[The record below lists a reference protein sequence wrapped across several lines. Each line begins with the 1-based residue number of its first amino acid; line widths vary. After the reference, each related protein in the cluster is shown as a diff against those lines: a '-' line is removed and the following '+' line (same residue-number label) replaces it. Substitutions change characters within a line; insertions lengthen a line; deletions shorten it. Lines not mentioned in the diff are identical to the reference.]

1 MNVEIDLLG
10 GFAVRVEGRPIPANE
25 WRRRRAASLVKL
37 LALAPRRTLHREQVI
52 DALWPDTAID
62 DAGPRLH
69 KAAHFARRTL
79 GDSSALV
86 LSGDTVSLFPGACVV
101 VDVDEFER
109 SAKQAIAALDRDPE
123 ECAAAAAAADRWAGE
138 LLPDDPYEEWLE
150 VPRDRLRE
158 LHQELLRRSGRW
170 NELAMADPA
179 DEQANLARAR
189 QLADSGNRG
198 AALRQ
203 LERLERALR
212 RELGVSPGPAVA
224 SLRAELLASDAH
236 ETQRR
241 PARVLFGRDAELRR
255 IDRLIVAASAGEG
268 RTLFVSGPAG
278 IGKTAVLRWLDRR
291 AEGRGL
297 RVGVGAAAA
306 LEGAWPYA
314 PVLEALADL
323 CRRYPALLDGLADEY
338 RTEIEGALRGS
349 SPEWAGESRH
359 QRLFVSAAE
368 LLRLAASGGI
378 APRAVL
384 RRREGTRIPSPSDD
398 EVGALQRRDQRGA
411 IKLGASAASG
421 AIKLGG
427 AVLIVD
433 DAHDAD
439 EASLRLLHY
448 LSRVAVGERILIVV
462 AHRPWPLR
470 PAMDA
475 MRRSLIGR
483 GTSVPLD
490 LGQLP
495 DEDIRQLA
503 SPAVG
508 EDQVILERVV
518 KLAGGNPFAAIELAR
533 TAASGDDRGG
543 PTGALVLRGLG
554 DAAISALTKVAVL
567 GAEFNTDEYVAVA
580 GVGEAQAYA
589 LLDEAL
595 VGGVI
600 ERVAAGYR
608 FRHSLVRDALLDGLP
623 PHRLLPLHRRAAEA
637 LRSLSASPAR
647 IGHQLLQAGDV
658 GAAAPI
664 LLQAA
669 RTEAAIG
676 AYRDALSLID
686 AVRTDVRDPERGP
699 LLALRADMLMATG
712 DAGAVGAYR
721 EALSATDDP
730 AEHRRLL
737 PRLARAATFAGD
749 YATAA
754 EALEGLEPDG
764 SADDAALLLARGN
777 LAYFTG
783 DLVAAEAAADE
794 ARRRLAFAD
803 LADWRLYDL
812 ITLQGLIAHLRGEWF
827 SRLAVELRAGAD
839 RPDLARAMFD
849 SHLCVGEYLLYGP
862 TPYEEVLALSARLR
876 ESARRSGVLRAV
888 AFATALRGEAALL
901 SGDLA
906 LAETELTE
914 AAELHHDIGS
924 TAGEAHSL
932 QRLAEVRLA
941 QGDRAE
947 AQQLLRRALPLAR
960 WSATA
965 LHLLQR
971 VYGSMIRAAPDVET
985 ARAVVDQAMSTVGQE
1000 DACPFC
1006 SIMLAV
1012 PAAIACA
1019 DAGDLDDA
1027 RHHLAIAERSA
1038 ALWKGSA
1045 WQASIAEARAHLDRA
1060 EGDSENARRRL
1071 REAAE
1076 LFAAAGQPLDVDR
1089 CLA

>member
-52 DALWPDTAID
+52 DALWPDTAVD

-101 VDVDEFER
+101 IDVDEFER
-109 SAKQAIAALDRDPE
+109 SGKQAIAALDRDPE
-123 ECAAAAAAADRWAGE
+123 EWAAAAAAADRWAGE

-189 QLADSGNRG
+189 QLAHSGNRG

-291 AEGRGL
+291 AEERGL

-398 EVGALQRRDQRGA
+398 EVGALQRRDPR
-411 IKLGASAASG
+411 GASAASG

-448 LSRVAVGERILIVV
+448 LSRAAVGERILIVV

-543 PTGALVLRGLG
+543 PMGALVLRGLG

-600 ERVAAGYR
+600 ERMAAGYR

-637 LRSLSASPAR
+637 LRGLSASPAR

-754 EALEGLEPDG
+754 EALGGLEPDG

-827 SRLAVELRAGAD
+827 SRLAVELRASAD

-1045 WQASIAEARAHLDRA
+1045 WQASIAEARAHLHRA
-1060 EGDSENARRRL
+1060 EGDSETARRRL

>member
-52 DALWPDTAID
+52 DALWPDTAVD

-101 VDVDEFER
+101 IDVDEFER
-109 SAKQAIAALDRDPE
+109 SGKQAIAALDRDPE
-123 ECAAAAAAADRWAGE
+123 EWAAAAAAADRWAGE

-189 QLADSGNRG
+189 QLAHSGNRG

-291 AEGRGL
+291 AEERGL
-297 RVGVGAAAA
+297 CVGVGAAAA

-398 EVGALQRRDQRGA
+398 EVGALQRRDPRGASAASGAIKLGASAASGA

-448 LSRVAVGERILIVV
+448 LSRAAVGERILIVV

-543 PTGALVLRGLG
+543 PMGALVLRGLG

-600 ERVAAGYR
+600 ERMAAGYR

-637 LRSLSASPAR
+637 LRGLSASPAR

-686 AVRTDVRDPERGP
+686 AVRTDVRDR
-699 LLALRADMLMATG
+699 
-712 DAGAVGAYR
+712 
-721 EALSATDDP
+721 
-730 AEHRRLL
+730 
-737 PRLARAATFAGD
+737 
-749 YATAA
+749 
-754 EALEGLEPDG
+754 
-764 SADDAALLLARGN
+764 
-777 LAYFTG
+777 
-783 DLVAAEAAADE
+783 
-794 ARRRLAFAD
+794 
-803 LADWRLYDL
+803 
-812 ITLQGLIAHLRGEWF
+812 
-827 SRLAVELRAGAD
+827 
-839 RPDLARAMFD
+839 
-849 SHLCVGEYLLYGP
+849 
-862 TPYEEVLALSARLR
+862 
-876 ESARRSGVLRAV
+876 
-888 AFATALRGEAALL
+888 
-901 SGDLA
+901 
-906 LAETELTE
+906 
-914 AAELHHDIGS
+914 
-924 TAGEAHSL
+924 
-932 QRLAEVRLA
+932 
-941 QGDRAE
+941 
-947 AQQLLRRALPLAR
+947 
-960 WSATA
+960 
-965 LHLLQR
+965 
-971 VYGSMIRAAPDVET
+971 
-985 ARAVVDQAMSTVGQE
+985 
-1000 DACPFC
+1000 
-1006 SIMLAV
+1006 
-1012 PAAIACA
+1012 
-1019 DAGDLDDA
+1019 
-1027 RHHLAIAERSA
+1027 
-1038 ALWKGSA
+1038 
-1045 WQASIAEARAHLDRA
+1045 
-1060 EGDSENARRRL
+1060 NA
-1071 REAAE
+1071 
-1076 LFAAAGQPLDVDR
+1076 DR
-1089 CLA
+1089 CLRCVPTC

>member
-10 GFAVRVEGRPIPANE
+10 GFAVRVDGRPIPARE
-25 WRRRRAASLVKL
+25 WRRRHATSLVKL

-52 DALWPDTAID
+52 DALWPDTPID

-69 KAAHFARRTL
+69 KAAHFARRSL
-79 GDSSALV
+79 GDPSALV
-86 LSGDTVSLFPGACVV
+86 LSGDTVSLFPDAHVV
-101 VDVDEFER
+101 VDADEFER

-123 ECAAAAAAADRWAGE
+123 GCAAAGAASDRWVGE
-138 LLPDDPYEEWLE
+138 LLPDDPYESWLE
-150 VPRDRLRE
+150 VPRDRLRQ
-158 LHQELLRRSGRW
+158 LHQELLRRSRRW
-170 NELAMADPA
+170 GELALADPA
-179 DEQANLARAR
+179 DEEANLARAQ
-189 QLADSGNRG
+189 QLADGGNRG

-224 SLRAELLASDAH
+224 SLRAELLASDAPQ
-236 ETQRR
+236 TQRR
-241 PARVLFGRDAELRR
+241 PASVLFGRDAELRR
-255 IDRLIVAASAGEG
+255 IDRLIMAASAGEG

-291 AEGRGL
+291 AEERGL

-338 RTEIEGALRGS
+338 RSEIEGALRGS

-378 APRAVL
+378 APRAAL
-384 RRREGTRIPSPSDD
+384 RRREGTRFSSPSDD
-398 EVGALQRRDQRGA
+398 EVGALQRRDPR
-411 IKLGASAASG
+411 GASAASG

-439 EASLRLLHY
+439 EGSMRLLHY
-448 LSRVAVGERILIVV
+448 LSRAAVGERILIVV

-490 LGQLP
+490 LDQLA
-495 DEDIRQLA
+495 DDDIRRLA
-503 SPAVG
+503 SRVVG
-508 EDQVILERVV
+508 EDRVLLERVV

-533 TAASGDDRGG
+533 TAASDHDPGS

-567 GAEFNTDEYVAVA
+567 GAEFDTDEYVAVA

-595 VGGVI
+595 AGGVI
-600 ERVAAGYR
+600 ERMAAGYR
-608 FRHSLVRDALLDGLP
+608 FQHSLVRDALLDDLP
-623 PHRLLPLHRRAAEA
+623 PHQLLPLHRRAAEA
-637 LRSLSASPAR
+637 LRGLRASPAR

-686 AVRTDVRDPERGP
+686 AVRQDVRDPERGS

-712 DAGAVGAYR
+712 DAGAVRAYR

-730 AEHRRLL
+730 AEHRLLL

-812 ITLQGLIAHLRGEWF
+812 ITLQGLIAHLRGVWF
-827 SRLAVELRAGAD
+827 SRLAMELRASAE
-839 RPDLARAMFD
+839 RPDMARAMFD

-862 TPYEEVLALSARLR
+862 TPYEEVLALAAKLR

-901 SGDLA
+901 SGDLT
-906 LAETELTE
+906 LADAELTE

-941 QGDRAE
+941 QGDLAE

-971 VYGSMIRAAPDVET
+971 VYGTMIRAAPDVET

-1045 WQASIAEARAHLDRA
+1045 WHASIAEARAHLHRA
-1060 EGDSENARRRL
+1060 EGDGETARRRL
-1071 REAAE
+1071 HEAAE

>member
-10 GFAVRVEGRPIPANE
+10 GFAVRVDGRPIPAAD
-25 WRRRRAASLVKL
+25 WRRRKAAALVKL
-37 LALAPRRTLHREQVI
+37 LALAHRHTLHREQVI

-69 KAAHFARRTL
+69 KAAHFARRAL

-86 LSGDTVSLFPGACVV
+86 LSRETVWLFPDAHVA
-101 VDVDEFER
+101 VDVEEFER
-109 SAKQAIAALDRDPE
+109 SAKQALAALDRDPVGW
-123 ECAAAAAAADRWAGE
+123 AAAAAAVDQWAGE
-138 LLPDDPYEEWLE
+138 LLPDDPYEAWLE
-150 VPRDRLRE
+150 APRDRLQQ
-158 LHQELLRRSGRW
+158 LHSELLRRSGRW
-170 NELAMADPA
+170 SELALADPA
-179 DEQANLARAR
+179 DEEANLARAR
-189 QLADSGNRG
+189 QLANSGNRG

-212 RELGVSPGPAVA
+212 RELGVRPGPAVV
-224 SLRAELLASDAH
+224 SLRAELLASDAP

-241 PARVLFGRDAELRR
+241 PARMLFGRDTALRR
-255 IDRLIVAASAGEG
+255 IDRLIVAASTGQG

-278 IGKTAVLRWLDRR
+278 IGKTAVVRWLDRR
-291 AEGRGL
+291 AEERGL

-338 RTEIEGALRGS
+338 RSEIEGALRGS

-368 LLRLAASGGI
+368 LLRLAASGG
-378 APRAVL
+378 
-384 RRREGTRIPSPSDD
+384 
-398 EVGALQRRDQRGA
+398 
-411 IKLGASAASG
+411 
-421 AIKLGG
+421 G

-448 LSRVAVGERILIVV
+448 LSRAAVGERILIVV
-462 AHRPWPLR
+462 AHRQWPLR

-495 DEDIRQLA
+495 DEDIRRLA
-503 SPAVG
+503 SRAVG
-508 EDQVILERVV
+508 EDRVLLERVV

-543 PTGALVLRGLG
+543 PTGALVLRGLSE
-554 DAAISALTKVAVL
+554 AAISALTNVAVL
-567 GAEFNTDEYVAVA
+567 GAEFDTDEYVAVV
-580 GVGEAQAYA
+580 GVGEAQAYV

-595 VGGVI
+595 AGGVI
-600 ERVAAGYR
+600 ERMAAGYR
-608 FRHSLVRDALLDGLP
+608 FQHSLVRDALLDGLP

-637 LRSLSASPAR
+637 LRGLSASPAR

-669 RTEAAIG
+669 RTEATIG

-686 AVRTDVRDPERGP
+686 AVRADAQDPERGP
-699 LLALRADMLMATG
+699 MLALRADMLMATG

-721 EALSATDDP
+721 DALSATDDP
-730 AEHRRLL
+730 AEQRRLL

-749 YATAA
+749 YTTAA

-764 SADDAALLLARGN
+764 TADDAALLLARGN

-803 LADWRLYDL
+803 LGDWRLYDL

-862 TPYEEVLALSARLR
+862 TPYEEVLVLSAKLR
-876 ESARRSGVLRAV
+876 DSARRSGVLRAV

-901 SGDLA
+901 SGDLT

-941 QGDRAE
+941 QGNRAE

-971 VYGSMIRAAPDVET
+971 VYGTMIRAAPDVET

-1027 RHHLAIAERSA
+1027 RQHLAIAERSA

-1045 WQASIAEARAHLDRA
+1045 WQASIAEARAHLHRA
-1060 EGDSENARRRL
+1060 EGDAETARRRL

>member
-1 MNVEIDLLG
+1 MNVQIDLLG
-10 GFAVRVEGRPIPANE
+10 GFAVRVDGRPIPAGD
-25 WRRRRAASLVKL
+25 WRRRKAASLVKL
-37 LALAPRRTLHREQVI
+37 LALAHRRTLHREQVI

-69 KAAHFARRTL
+69 KAAHFARRVL

-86 LSGDTVSLFPGACVV
+86 LSGETVSLFPNAQVV
-101 VDVDEFER
+101 VDVEEFER
-109 SAKQAIAALDRDPE
+109 SAKQALAALDRDPE
-123 ECAAAAAAADRWAGE
+123 REAAAAAAVDRWVGE
-138 LLPDDPYEEWLE
+138 LLPDDPYEAWLE
-150 VPRDRLRE
+150 APRDRLRQ
-158 LHQELLRRSGRW
+158 LHSELLRRSGRW
-170 NELAMADPA
+170 SELALADPA
-179 DEQANLARAR
+179 DEEASLARAR

-198 AALRQ
+198 GALRQ

-212 RELGVSPGPAVA
+212 RELGVRPGPAAA
-224 SLRAELLASDAH
+224 SLRAELLTSDAP

-241 PARVLFGRDAELRR
+241 QARVLFGRDTELRR
-255 IDRLIVAASAGEG
+255 IDRLIGAASTGEG

-278 IGKTAVLRWLDRR
+278 IGKTAVVRWLDRR
-291 AEGRGL
+291 AEERGL

-338 RTEIEGALRGS
+338 RSEIEGALRGS

-368 LLRLAASGGI
+368 LLRLAASGG
-378 APRAVL
+378 
-384 RRREGTRIPSPSDD
+384 
-398 EVGALQRRDQRGA
+398 
-411 IKLGASAASG
+411 
-421 AIKLGG
+421 G

-448 LSRVAVGERILIVV
+448 LSRAAVGERILIVV
-462 AHRPWPLR
+462 AHRQWPLR

-483 GTSVPLD
+483 GTSLPLD
-490 LGQLP
+490 LGQLC
-495 DEDIRQLA
+495 DEDIRRLA
-503 SPAVG
+503 SRAVG
-508 EDQVILERVV
+508 GDRVLLERVV
-518 KLAGGNPFAAIELAR
+518 KLAGGNPFAAMELAR

-554 DAAISALTKVAVL
+554 EAAIAALTKVAVL
-567 GAEFNTDEYVAVA
+567 GAEFDTDEFVAVA
-580 GVGEAQAYA
+580 GVGEVEAYA

-595 VGGVI
+595 GGGVI
-600 ERVAAGYR
+600 ERTAAGYR
-608 FRHSLVRDALLDGLP
+608 FQHSLVRDALLDGLP

-637 LRSLSASPAR
+637 LRGLSASPAR

-686 AVRTDVRDPERGP
+686 AVRTDAQDPERGP
-699 LLALRADMLMATG
+699 MLALRADMLMATG

-754 EALEGLEPDG
+754 EALDGLEPDG

-803 LADWRLYDL
+803 LGDWRLYDL

-862 TPYEEVLALSARLR
+862 TPYEEVLALSAKLR
-876 ESARRSGVLRAV
+876 DSARRSGVLRAV

-901 SGDLA
+901 SGDLP

-971 VYGSMIRAAPDVET
+971 VYGTMIRAAPDVET

-1045 WQASIAEARAHLDRA
+1045 WQASIAEARAHLHRA
-1060 EGDSENARRRL
+1060 EGDAETASRRL

-1076 LFAAAGQPLDVDR
+1076 LFAVAGQPLDVDR
-1089 CLA
+1089 CLT

>member
-10 GFAVRVEGRPIPANE
+10 GFAVRVDGRPIPARE
-25 WRRRRAASLVKL
+25 WRRRHATSLVKL

-52 DALWPDTAID
+52 DALWPDTPID

-69 KAAHFARRTL
+69 KAAHFARRSL
-79 GDSSALV
+79 GDPSALV
-86 LSGDTVSLFPGACVV
+86 LSGDTVSLFPHAHLV
-101 VDVDEFER
+101 VDADKFER
-109 SAKQAIAALDRDPE
+109 NAKEAIAALDRDPDG
-123 ECAAAAAAADRWAGE
+123 CGAAAAAAADQWAGE
-138 LLPDDPYEEWLE
+138 LLPDDPYEAWLE
-150 VPRDRLRE
+150 VPRDRLRQ
-158 LHQELLRRSGRW
+158 LHQELLRRSRRW
-170 NELAMADPA
+170 GELALADPA
-179 DEQANLARAR
+179 DEEANLARAR

-198 AALRQ
+198 GALRQ

-224 SLRAELLASDAH
+224 SLRAELLASNAP
-236 ETQRR
+236 ETQHR
-241 PARVLFGRDAELRR
+241 PTSVLFGRDTELRG
-255 IDRLIVAASAGEG
+255 IDRLIMAASAGEG

-291 AEGRGL
+291 AEERGL

-338 RTEIEGALRGS
+338 RSEIEGALRGS
-349 SPEWAGESRH
+349 SPDWAGESRH

-368 LLRLAASGGI
+368 LLRLAASGG
-378 APRAVL
+378 
-384 RRREGTRIPSPSDD
+384 
-398 EVGALQRRDQRGA
+398 
-411 IKLGASAASG
+411 
-421 AIKLGG
+421 G

-433 DAHDAD
+433 DAHDGD
-439 EASLRLLHY
+439 EGSMRLLHY
-448 LSRVAVGERILIVV
+448 LSRAAVGERILIVV

-490 LGQLP
+490 LGQLA
-495 DEDIRQLA
+495 DQDIRRLT
-503 SPAVG
+503 SRVVG
-508 EDQVILERVV
+508 EDRLLVERVV
-518 KLAGGNPFAAIELAR
+518 KLSGGSPFAAIELAR
-533 TAASGDDRGG
+533 TAASNDDRGG

-567 GAEFNTDEYVAVA
+567 GAEFDTDEYVAVA
-580 GVGEAQAYA
+580 DVGEGLAYA

-595 VGGVI
+595 AGGVI
-600 ERVAAGYR
+600 ERMAAGYR
-608 FRHSLVRDALLDGLP
+608 FQHSLVRDALLDDLP
-623 PHRLLPLHRRAAEA
+623 PHQLLPLHRRAAEA
-637 LRSLSASPAR
+637 LRGLRASPAR

-664 LLQAA
+664 LLRAA

-686 AVRTDVRDPERGP
+686 AVRQDVRDPERGP

-712 DAGAVGAYR
+712 DAGAVSAYR

-777 LAYFTG
+777 IAYFTG

-827 SRLAVELRAGAD
+827 SRLAVELRASAE
-839 RPDLARAMFD
+839 RPDMARAMFD

-862 TPYEEVLALSARLR
+862 TPYEEVLALAAKLR

-901 SGDLA
+901 SGDLN
-906 LAETELTE
+906 LADAELSE

-941 QGDRAE
+941 QGDLAE

-971 VYGSMIRAAPDVET
+971 VYGTMIRAAPDVET

-1045 WQASIAEARAHLDRA
+1045 WQASIAEARAHLHRA
-1060 EGDSENARRRL
+1060 EGDAETARRRL

>member
-10 GFAVRVEGRPIPANE
+10 GFAVRVDGRPIPAAE
-25 WRRRRAASLVKL
+25 WRRRQAASLVKL

-52 DALWPDTAID
+52 DALWPDLAID

-69 KAAHFARRTL
+69 KAAHFARRSL

-86 LSGDTVSLFPGACVV
+86 LSGDTVSLFPDAQVV
-101 VDVDEFER
+101 VDVEEFER
-109 SAKQAIAALDRDPE
+109 SAKQAIAALERDPGGG
-123 ECAAAAAAADRWAGE
+123 AAAASAADRVAGE
-138 LLPDDPYEEWLE
+138 LLPDDPYEAWLE
-150 VPRDRLRE
+150 GPRDRLRQ

-170 NELAMADPA
+170 SELALADPA
-179 DEQANLARAR
+179 DEEASLARAR
-189 QLADSGNRG
+189 ELADSGNRG

-224 SLRAELLASDAH
+224 SLRAELLASHAH
-236 ETQRR
+236 QTQRR
-241 PARVLFGRDAELRR
+241 PARVLFGRDAALRR
-255 IDRLIVAASAGEG
+255 IDRLIVAAGAGEG

-291 AEGRGL
+291 AEERGL

-338 RTEIEGALRGS
+338 RGEIEGALRGS

-368 LLRLAASGGI
+368 LLRLAASGG
-378 APRAVL
+378 
-384 RRREGTRIPSPSDD
+384 
-398 EVGALQRRDQRGA
+398 
-411 IKLGASAASG
+411 
-421 AIKLGG
+421 G

-439 EASLRLLHY
+439 EGSMRLLHY
-448 LSRVAVGERILIVV
+448 LSRAAVGERILIVV

-495 DEDIRQLA
+495 DEDIRRLA
-503 SPAVG
+503 SHAVG
-508 EDQVILERVV
+508 EDRVLLERVV
-518 KLAGGNPFAAIELAR
+518 RLAGGNPFAAIELAR

-543 PTGALVLRGLG
+543 PSGALVLRGLG

-567 GAEFNTDEYVAVA
+567 GAEFDTDEYLAVA
-580 GVGEAQAYA
+580 GVGEAPAYA

-595 VGGVI
+595 AGGVI
-600 ERVAAGYR
+600 ERMAAGYR
-608 FRHSLVRDALLDGLP
+608 FQHSLVRDALLDGLP

-637 LRSLSASPAR
+637 LRGLSASPAR

-664 LLQAA
+664 LLEAA

-676 AYRDALSLID
+676 AYRDALSLIED
-686 AVRTDVRDPERGP
+686 VRHDVRDPERGP

-721 EALSATDDP
+721 EALSATDDA

-754 EALEGLEPDG
+754 EALDGLEPDG

-783 DLVAAEAAADE
+783 NLVDAEAAADE
-794 ARRRLAFAD
+794 ARRRLALAD

-827 SRLAVELRAGAD
+827 SRLAVELRASAE

-849 SHLCVGEYLLYGP
+849 SHLCVGEYVLYGP
-862 TPYEEVLALSARLR
+862 TPYEEVLGLAAKLR

-901 SGDLA
+901 SGDLT
-906 LAETELTE
+906 LADTELTE

-971 VYGSMIRAAPDVET
+971 VYGTMIRAAPDVET

-1019 DAGDLDDA
+1019 DAGDLADA
-1027 RHHLAIAERSA
+1027 RHHLAMAERSA
-1038 ALWKGSA
+1038 VLWKGSA
-1045 WQASIAEARAHLDRA
+1045 WPASIAEARAHLDRA
-1060 EGDSENARRRL
+1060 EGDGETARRRL
-1071 REAAE
+1071 REAAD

>member
-10 GFAVRVEGRPIPANE
+10 GFAVRVDGRPIPARE
-25 WRRRRAASLVKL
+25 WRRRHATSLVKL

-52 DALWPDTAID
+52 DALWPDTPID

-69 KAAHFARRTL
+69 KAAHFARRSL
-79 GDSSALV
+79 GDPSALI
-86 LSGDTVSLFPGACVV
+86 LSGDTVSLFPDAHVV
-101 VDVDEFER
+101 VDADEFER

-123 ECAAAAAAADRWAGE
+123 GCAAAGAASDRWVGE
-138 LLPDDPYEEWLE
+138 LLPDDPYESWLE
-150 VPRDRLRE
+150 VPRDRLRQ

-170 NELAMADPA
+170 GELALADPA
-179 DEQANLARAR
+179 DEEASLARAR

-224 SLRAELLASDAH
+224 SLRAELLASDAPQ
-236 ETQRR
+236 TQRR
-241 PARVLFGRDAELRR
+241 PASVLFGRDAELRR
-255 IDRLIVAASAGEG
+255 IERLIMAASAGQG

-291 AEGRGL
+291 AEERGL

-338 RTEIEGALRGS
+338 RSEIEGALLGS

-368 LLRLAASGGI
+368 LLRLAASGG
-378 APRAVL
+378 
-384 RRREGTRIPSPSDD
+384 
-398 EVGALQRRDQRGA
+398 
-411 IKLGASAASG
+411 
-421 AIKLGG
+421 G

-439 EASLRLLHY
+439 EGSMRLLHY
-448 LSRVAVGERILIVV
+448 LSRAAVGERILIVV

-490 LGQLP
+490 LDQLA
-495 DEDIRQLA
+495 DEDIRRLA
-503 SPAVG
+503 SGVVG
-508 EDQVILERVV
+508 DDRVLLERVV

-533 TAASGDDRGG
+533 TAASDHDPGS

-567 GAEFNTDEYVAVA
+567 GAEFDTDEYVAVA
-580 GVGEAQAYA
+580 GVGEAEAYA

-595 VGGVI
+595 AGGVI
-600 ERVAAGYR
+600 ERMAAGYR
-608 FRHSLVRDALLDGLP
+608 FQHSLVRDALLDDLP
-623 PHRLLPLHRRAAEA
+623 PHQLLPLHRRAAEA
-637 LRSLSASPAR
+637 LRGLRASPAR

-686 AVRTDVRDPERGP
+686 AVRQDVRDPERGS

-712 DAGAVGAYR
+712 DAGAVRAYR

-730 AEHRRLL
+730 AEHRLLL

-812 ITLQGLIAHLRGEWF
+812 ITLQGLIAHLRGVWF
-827 SRLAVELRAGAD
+827 SRLAMELRASAE
-839 RPDLARAMFD
+839 RPDMARAMFD

-862 TPYEEVLALSARLR
+862 TPYEEVLALAAKLR

-901 SGDLA
+901 SGDLT
-906 LAETELTE
+906 LADAELTE

-941 QGDRAE
+941 QGDLAE

-971 VYGSMIRAAPDVET
+971 VYGTMIRAAPDVET

-1045 WQASIAEARAHLDRA
+1045 WHASIAEARAHLHRA
-1060 EGDSENARRRL
+1060 EGDGETARRRL
-1071 REAAE
+1071 HEAAE

>member
-1 MNVEIDLLG
+1 
-10 GFAVRVEGRPIPANE
+10 
-25 WRRRRAASLVKL
+25 
-37 LALAPRRTLHREQVI
+37 
-52 DALWPDTAID
+52 
-62 DAGPRLH
+62 
-69 KAAHFARRTL
+69 
-79 GDSSALV
+79 
-86 LSGDTVSLFPGACVV
+86 
-101 VDVDEFER
+101 
-109 SAKQAIAALDRDPE
+109 
-123 ECAAAAAAADRWAGE
+123 
-138 LLPDDPYEEWLE
+138 
-150 VPRDRLRE
+150 
-158 LHQELLRRSGRW
+158 
-170 NELAMADPA
+170 
-179 DEQANLARAR
+179 
-189 QLADSGNRG
+189 
-198 AALRQ
+198 
-203 LERLERALR
+203 
-212 RELGVSPGPAVA
+212 
-224 SLRAELLASDAH
+224 
-236 ETQRR
+236 
-241 PARVLFGRDAELRR
+241 
-255 IDRLIVAASAGEG
+255 
-268 RTLFVSGPAG
+268 
-278 IGKTAVLRWLDRR
+278 
-291 AEGRGL
+291 
-297 RVGVGAAAA
+297 
-306 LEGAWPYA
+306 
-314 PVLEALADL
+314 
-323 CRRYPALLDGLADEY
+323 
-338 RTEIEGALRGS
+338 
-349 SPEWAGESRH
+349 
-359 QRLFVSAAE
+359 
-368 LLRLAASGGI
+368 
-378 APRAVL
+378 
-384 RRREGTRIPSPSDD
+384 
-398 EVGALQRRDQRGA
+398 
-411 IKLGASAASG
+411 
-421 AIKLGG
+421 
-427 AVLIVD
+427 VD

-448 LSRVAVGERILIVV
+448 LSRAAVGERILIVV
-462 AHRPWPLR
+462 AHRQWPLR

-495 DEDIRQLA
+495 DEDIRRLA
-503 SPAVG
+503 GRAVG
-508 EDQVILERVV
+508 EDRVLLERVV

-543 PTGALVLRGLG
+543 PTGALVLRGLSE
-554 DAAISALTKVAVL
+554 AAISALTNVAVL
-567 GAEFNTDEYVAVA
+567 GAEFDTDEYVAVA
-580 GVGEAQAYA
+580 GVAEAQAYV

-595 VGGVI
+595 AGGVI
-600 ERVAAGYR
+600 ERMAAGYR
-608 FRHSLVRDALLDGLP
+608 FQHSLVRDALLDGLP

-637 LRSLSASPAR
+637 LRGLSASPAR

-686 AVRTDVRDPERGP
+686 AVRADAQDPERGP
-699 LLALRADMLMATG
+699 MLALRADMLMATG

-730 AEHRRLL
+730 AEQRRLL

-749 YATAA
+749 YTTAA
-754 EALEGLEPDG
+754 EALQGLEPDG
-764 SADDAALLLARGN
+764 TADDAALLLARGN

-803 LADWRLYDL
+803 LGDWRLYDL

-862 TPYEEVLALSARLR
+862 TPYEEVLVLSAKLR
-876 ESARRSGVLRAV
+876 DSARRSGVLRAV

-901 SGDLA
+901 SGDLT

-941 QGDRAE
+941 QGNRAE

-971 VYGSMIRAAPDVET
+971 VYGTMIRAAPDVET

-1027 RHHLAIAERSA
+1027 RQHLAIAERSA

-1045 WQASIAEARAHLDRA
+1045 WQASIAEARAHLHRA
-1060 EGDSENARRRL
+1060 EGDAETAHRRL

>member
-10 GFAVRVEGRPIPANE
+10 GFAVRVDGRPIPAAD
-25 WRRRRAASLVKL
+25 WRRRKAAALVKL
-37 LALAPRRTLHREQVI
+37 LALAHRHTLHREQVI

-69 KAAHFARRTL
+69 KAAHFARRAL

-86 LSGDTVSLFPGACVV
+86 LSGETVWLFPDAHVV
-101 VDVDEFER
+101 VDVEEFER
-109 SAKQAIAALDRDPE
+109 SAKQALAALDRDPGGW
-123 ECAAAAAAADRWAGE
+123 AAAAAAVDQWAGE
-138 LLPDDPYEEWLE
+138 LLPDDPYEAWLE
-150 VPRDRLRE
+150 APRDRLQQ
-158 LHQELLRRSGRW
+158 LHSELLRRSGRW
-170 NELAMADPA
+170 SELALADPA
-179 DEQANLARAR
+179 DEEANLARAR

-212 RELGVSPGPAVA
+212 RELGVRPGPAVV
-224 SLRAELLASDAH
+224 SLRAELLASDAP

-241 PARVLFGRDAELRR
+241 PARMLFGRDTALRR
-255 IDRLIVAASAGEG
+255 IDRLIVAASTGQG

-278 IGKTAVLRWLDRR
+278 IGKTAVVRWLDRR
-291 AEGRGL
+291 AEERGL

-338 RTEIEGALRGS
+338 RSEIEGALRGS

-368 LLRLAASGGI
+368 LLRLAASGG
-378 APRAVL
+378 
-384 RRREGTRIPSPSDD
+384 
-398 EVGALQRRDQRGA
+398 
-411 IKLGASAASG
+411 
-421 AIKLGG
+421 G

-448 LSRVAVGERILIVV
+448 LSRAAVGERILIVV
-462 AHRPWPLR
+462 AHRQWPLR

-495 DEDIRQLA
+495 DEDIRRLA
-503 SPAVG
+503 SRAVG
-508 EDQVILERVV
+508 EDRVLLERVV

-543 PTGALVLRGLG
+543 PTGALVLRGLSE
-554 DAAISALTKVAVL
+554 AAISALTNVAVL
-567 GAEFNTDEYVAVA
+567 GAEFDTDEYVAVA
-580 GVGEAQAYA
+580 GVGEAQAYV

-595 VGGVI
+595 AGGVI
-600 ERVAAGYR
+600 ERMAAGYR
-608 FRHSLVRDALLDGLP
+608 FQHSLVRDALLDGLP

-637 LRSLSASPAR
+637 LRGLSASPAR

-669 RTEAAIG
+669 RTEATIG

-686 AVRTDVRDPERGP
+686 AVRADAQDPERGP
-699 LLALRADMLMATG
+699 MLALRADMLMATG

-721 EALSATDDP
+721 DALSATDDP
-730 AEHRRLL
+730 AEQRRLL

-749 YATAA
+749 YTTAA

-764 SADDAALLLARGN
+764 TADDAALLLARGN

-803 LADWRLYDL
+803 LGDWRLYDL

-862 TPYEEVLALSARLR
+862 TPYEEVLVLSAKLR
-876 ESARRSGVLRAV
+876 DSARRSGVLRAV

-901 SGDLA
+901 SGDLT

-941 QGDRAE
+941 QGNRAE

-971 VYGSMIRAAPDVET
+971 VYGTMIRAAPDVET

-1027 RHHLAIAERSA
+1027 RQHLAIAERSA

-1045 WQASIAEARAHLDRA
+1045 WQASIAEARAHLHRA
-1060 EGDSENARRRL
+1060 EGDAETARRRL

>member
-10 GFAVRVEGRPIPANE
+10 GFAVRVDGRPIPATE
-25 WRRRRAASLVKL
+25 WRRRRAASLIKL
-37 LALAPRRTLHREQVI
+37 LALAPRQTLHREQVI
-52 DALWPDTAID
+52 DALWPGAAID

-69 KAAHFARRTL
+69 KAAHFARRSL

-86 LSGDTVSLFPGACVV
+86 LRGDTVSLFPDAHVV
-101 VDVDEFER
+101 VDVDDFER

-123 ECAAAAAAADRWAGE
+123 GCLAAAAAADRWAGE
-138 LLPDDPYEEWLE
+138 LLPDDPYEVWLE
-150 VPRDRLRE
+150 VPRDRLRQ

-170 NELAMADPA
+170 GELALADPA
-179 DEQANLARAR
+179 DEEANLCRAR

-212 RELGVSPGPAVA
+212 RELGVNPGPAVA
-224 SLRAELLASDAH
+224 SLRAELLASDAP

-241 PARVLFGRDAELRR
+241 PARMLFGRDAELRR
-255 IDRLIVAASAGEG
+255 IDRLIVAARAGEG
-268 RTLFVSGPAG
+268 RTLFVSGPPG

-291 AEGRGL
+291 AEQRGL
-297 RVGVGAAAA
+297 RVGVGAAAV

-368 LLRLAASGGI
+368 LLRLAASGG
-378 APRAVL
+378 
-384 RRREGTRIPSPSDD
+384 
-398 EVGALQRRDQRGA
+398 
-411 IKLGASAASG
+411 
-421 AIKLGG
+421 G

-448 LSRVAVGERILIVV
+448 LSRAAVGERILLVV

-495 DEDIRQLA
+495 DEDIRRLA

-508 EDQVILERVV
+508 ADRVHLERVV

-533 TAASGDDRGG
+533 TAASGDDRGA

-554 DAAISALTKVAVL
+554 DAAVSALTKVAVL
-567 GAEFNTDEYVAVA
+567 GAEFDTDEFVAVA
-580 GVGEAQAYA
+580 GIGEAQAYA

-600 ERVAAGYR
+600 ERMAAGYR

-623 PHRLLPLHRRAAEA
+623 PHRLLPLHRRAADA
-637 LRSLSASPAR
+637 LRGLSASPAR

-658 GAAAPI
+658 AAAAPI

-686 AVRTDVRDPERGP
+686 AVRQDVGDPERGP
-699 LLALRADMLMATG
+699 LLALHADMLMATG
-712 DAGAVGAYR
+712 DAGAVAAYR

-730 AEHRRLL
+730 AEHHRLR

-749 YATAA
+749 YTTAA
-754 EALEGLEPDG
+754 EALEGLEPEG

-783 DLVAAEAAADE
+783 DLAAAEAAADE

-827 SRLAVELRAGAD
+827 SRLAVELRASAD

-876 ESARRSGVLRAV
+876 ESARRSGALRAV

-901 SGDLA
+901 SGDLTV
-906 LAETELTE
+906 AETELTE
-914 AAELHHDIGS
+914 AAELHHDVGS

-971 VYGSMIRAAPDVET
+971 VYGTMIRAAPDVDT
-985 ARAVVDQAMSTVGQE
+985 ARAVVDQAMSTVGHE

-1045 WQASIAEARAHLDRA
+1045 WQASIAEARAHLNRA
-1060 EGDSENARRRL
+1060 EGDAETARRRL

>member
-10 GFAVRVEGRPIPANE
+10 GFAVRVDGRPIPSAE
-25 WRRRRAASLVKL
+25 WRRRQAASLVKL

-52 DALWPDTAID
+52 DALWPDNAID

-69 KAAHFARRTL
+69 KAAHFARRSL
-79 GDSSALV
+79 SDSSALV
-86 LSGDTVSLFPGACVV
+86 LSGDTVSLFPDAQVI

-109 SAKQAIAALDRDPE
+109 IAKQAIAALDRDPDGG
-123 ECAAAAAAADRWAGE
+123 AAAAATAADGWAGE
-138 LLPDDPYEEWLE
+138 LLPDDPYEVWLE
-150 VPRDRLRE
+150 GPRDRLRQ

-170 NELAMADPA
+170 GELALADPA
-179 DEQANLARAR
+179 DEEASLACAR
-189 QLADSGNRG
+189 QLAESGNRG

-212 RELGVSPGPAVA
+212 GELGVRPGPAVV
-224 SLRAELLASDAH
+224 SLRAELLASDAP

-255 IDRLIVAASAGEG
+255 IDRLIVAASTGEG

-291 AEGRGL
+291 VQERGL

-323 CRRYPALLDGLADEY
+323 CRRYPALLDNLADEY
-338 RTEIEGALRGS
+338 RSEIEGALRGS
-349 SPEWAGESRH
+349 SPEWVGESRH

-368 LLRLAASGGI
+368 LLRLAASG
-378 APRAVL
+378 
-384 RRREGTRIPSPSDD
+384 
-398 EVGALQRRDQRGA
+398 
-411 IKLGASAASG
+411 
-421 AIKLGG
+421 GG

-448 LSRVAVGERILIVV
+448 LSRAAVGERILIVV

-470 PAMDA
+470 PAMDT

-495 DEDIRQLA
+495 GEDIRRLA
-503 SPAVG
+503 SHAVG
-508 EDQVILERVV
+508 EDRVLLERVV

-554 DAAISALTKVAVL
+554 DAAVSALTKVAVL
-567 GAEFNTDEYVAVA
+567 GAEFDTDEYVAVA
-580 GVGEAQAYA
+580 GVGEAHAYA

-595 VGGVI
+595 AGGVI
-600 ERVAAGYR
+600 ERMAAGYR
-608 FRHSLVRDALLDGLP
+608 FQHSLVRDALLDGLP
-623 PHRLLPLHRRAAEA
+623 PHQLLPLHRRAAEA

-647 IGHQLLQAGDV
+647 IAHQLLQAGDV

-686 AVRTDVRDPERGP
+686 TVRQDVRDPERGP
-699 LLALRADMLMATG
+699 LLGLRADMLMATG
-712 DAGAVGAYR
+712 DAGAVAAYR

-783 DLVAAEAAADE
+783 DLVGAEAAADE

-827 SRLAVELRAGAD
+827 SRLAVELRASAE
-839 RPDLARAMFD
+839 RPDMARAMFD

-862 TPYEEVLALSARLR
+862 TPYEEVLALAAKLR
-876 ESARRSGVLRAV
+876 ASARRSGVLRAV

-901 SGDLA
+901 SGDLT
-906 LAETELTE
+906 LADTELTE

-971 VYGSMIRAAPDVET
+971 VYGTMIRAAPDVET

-1045 WQASIAEARAHLDRA
+1045 WQASIAEARAHLYRA
-1060 EGDSENARRRL
+1060 GGDAETARRRL

-1076 LFAAAGQPLDVDR
+1076 LFAAAGQPLDADR

>member
-10 GFAVRVEGRPIPANE
+10 GFAVRVDGRPIPAAD
-25 WRRRRAASLVKL
+25 WRRRKAAALVKL
-37 LALAPRRTLHREQVI
+37 LALAHRHTLHREQVI

-69 KAAHFARRTL
+69 KAAHFARRAL

-86 LSGDTVSLFPGACVV
+86 LSRETVWLFPDAHVA
-101 VDVDEFER
+101 VDVEEFER
-109 SAKQAIAALDRDPE
+109 SAKQALAALDRDPVGW
-123 ECAAAAAAADRWAGE
+123 AAAAAAVDQWAGE
-138 LLPDDPYEEWLE
+138 LLPDDPYEAWLE
-150 VPRDRLRE
+150 APRDRLQQ
-158 LHQELLRRSGRW
+158 LHSELLRRSGRW
-170 NELAMADPA
+170 SELALADPA
-179 DEQANLARAR
+179 DEEANLARAR
-189 QLADSGNRG
+189 QLANSGNRG

-212 RELGVSPGPAVA
+212 RELGVRPGPAVV
-224 SLRAELLASDAH
+224 SLRAELLASDAP

-241 PARVLFGRDAELRR
+241 PARMLFGRDTALRR
-255 IDRLIVAASAGEG
+255 IDRLIVAASTGQG

-278 IGKTAVLRWLDRR
+278 IGKTAVVRWLDRR
-291 AEGRGL
+291 AEERGL

-338 RTEIEGALRGS
+338 RSEIEGALRGS

-368 LLRLAASGGI
+368 LLRLAASGG
-378 APRAVL
+378 
-384 RRREGTRIPSPSDD
+384 
-398 EVGALQRRDQRGA
+398 
-411 IKLGASAASG
+411 
-421 AIKLGG
+421 G

-448 LSRVAVGERILIVV
+448 LSRAAVGERILIVV
-462 AHRPWPLR
+462 AHRQWPLR

-495 DEDIRQLA
+495 DEDIRRLA
-503 SPAVG
+503 SRAVG
-508 EDQVILERVV
+508 EDRVLLERVV

-543 PTGALVLRGLG
+543 PTGALVLRGLSE
-554 DAAISALTKVAVL
+554 AAISALTNVAVL
-567 GAEFNTDEYVAVA
+567 GAEFDTDEYVAVA
-580 GVGEAQAYA
+580 GVGEAQAYV

-595 VGGVI
+595 AGGVI
-600 ERVAAGYR
+600 Q
-608 FRHSLVRDALLDGLP
+608 HSLVRDALLDGLP

-637 LRSLSASPAR
+637 LRGLSASPAR

-669 RTEAAIG
+669 RTEATIG

-686 AVRTDVRDPERGP
+686 AVRADAQDPERGP
-699 LLALRADMLMATG
+699 MLALRADMLMATG

-721 EALSATDDP
+721 DALSATDDP
-730 AEHRRLL
+730 AEQRRLL

-749 YATAA
+749 YTTAA

-764 SADDAALLLARGN
+764 TADDAALLLARGN

-803 LADWRLYDL
+803 LGDWRLYDL

-862 TPYEEVLALSARLR
+862 TPYEEVLVLSAKLR
-876 ESARRSGVLRAV
+876 DSARRSGVLRAV

-901 SGDLA
+901 SGDLT

-941 QGDRAE
+941 QGNRAE

-971 VYGSMIRAAPDVET
+971 VYGTMIRAAPDVET

-1027 RHHLAIAERSA
+1027 RQHLAIAERSA

-1045 WQASIAEARAHLDRA
+1045 WQASIAEARAHLHRA
-1060 EGDSENARRRL
+1060 EGDAETARRRL

>member
-10 GFAVRVEGRPIPANE
+10 GFAVRVDGRPIPATE
-25 WRRRRAASLVKL
+25 WRRRHAASLVKL

-69 KAAHFARRTL
+69 KAAHFARRSL
-79 GDSSALV
+79 GNSSALV
-86 LSGDTVSLFPGACVV
+86 LSGDTVSLFPEAHVV

-109 SAKQAIAALDRDPE
+109 GAKEAIAALDRDPE

-138 LLPDDPYEEWLE
+138 LLPDDPYEAWLE
-150 VPRDRLRE
+150 VPRDRLRQ

-170 NELAMADPA
+170 GELALADPA
-179 DEQANLARAR
+179 DEEANLVRAR

-224 SLRAELLASDAH
+224 SLRAELLASDAP

-241 PARVLFGRDAELRR
+241 PASVLFGRDAELRR
-255 IDRLIVAASAGEG
+255 IDRLIMAASAGEG

-291 AEGRGL
+291 AEERGL

-323 CRRYPALLDGLADEY
+323 CRRYPALLDGLADAY
-338 RTEIEGALRGS
+338 RSEIEGALRGS
-349 SPEWAGESRH
+349 SPEWTGESRH

-378 APRAVL
+378 APRAAL
-384 RRREGTRIPSPSDD
+384 RRREGTRFSSPSDD
-398 EVGALQRRDQRGA
+398 EVGALERRDPR
-411 IKLGASAASG
+411 G

-439 EASLRLLHY
+439 EGSMRLLHY
-448 LSRVAVGERILIVV
+448 LSRAAVGERILIVV

-483 GTSVPLD
+483 GTSVPLNF
-490 LGQLP
+490 GQLP
-495 DEDIRQLA
+495 DEDIRRLA
-503 SPAVG
+503 SRVVG
-508 EDQVILERVV
+508 EDRVHLERVV

-533 TAASGDDRGG
+533 TAASDDDRGG
-543 PTGALVLRGLG
+543 PTGAPVLRGLG
-554 DAAISALTKVAVL
+554 NAAISALTKVAVL
-567 GAEFNTDEYVAVA
+567 GAEFDTDEYVAVT
-580 GVGEAQAYA
+580 GMGEAQAYA

-595 VGGVI
+595 AGGVI
-600 ERVAAGYR
+600 ERMAAGYR
-608 FRHSLVRDALLDGLP
+608 FQHSLVRDALLDDLP
-623 PHRLLPLHRRAAEA
+623 PHQLLPLHRRAAEA

-658 GAAAPI
+658 GGAAPI

-686 AVRTDVRDPERGP
+686 AVRTDVREPERGP

-730 AEHRRLL
+730 AEHRGLL

-754 EALEGLEPDG
+754 EALDGLEPDG

-783 DLVAAEAAADE
+783 DLVSAEAAANE

-827 SRLAVELRAGAD
+827 SRLAVELRASAE
-839 RPDLARAMFD
+839 RPDMARAMFD

-862 TPYEEVLALSARLR
+862 TPYDEVLALAAKLR

-901 SGDLA
+901 SGDLT

-941 QGDRAE
+941 QGDRGE

-971 VYGSMIRAAPDVET
+971 VYGTMIRAAPDVET

-1027 RHHLAIAERSA
+1027 RNHLAIAERSA

-1045 WQASIAEARAHLDRA
+1045 WQASIAEARAHLHRA
-1060 EGDSENARRRL
+1060 EGDAETARRRL

>member
-10 GFAVRVEGRPIPANE
+10 GFAVRVDGRPIPAGD
-25 WRRRRAASLVKL
+25 WRRRKAASLVKL

-69 KAAHFARRTL
+69 KAAHFARRML
-79 GDSSALV
+79 GDSTALV
-86 LSGDTVSLFPGACVV
+86 LSGDTVSLFPAAHVV

-109 SAKQAIAALDRDPE
+109 SAKQALASLDRDSE
-123 ECAAAAAAADRWAGE
+123 GCVAAAAAADKWVGE
-138 LLPDDPYEEWLE
+138 LLPDDPYEAWLE
-150 VPRDRLRE
+150 APRDRLQQ

-170 NELAMADPA
+170 SELALADPA
-179 DEQANLARAR
+179 DEEANLARAR

-212 RELGVSPGPAVA
+212 RELGVRPGPAVA
-224 SLRAELLASDAH
+224 SLRAELLASDAPQ
-236 ETQRR
+236 TQRR
-241 PARVLFGRDAELRR
+241 PARMLFGRDTELRR
-255 IDRLIVAASAGEG
+255 IDRLIVAASTGEG

-278 IGKTAVLRWLDRR
+278 IGKTAVVRWVGWR
-291 AEGRGL
+291 AEERGL

-338 RTEIEGALRGS
+338 RSEIEGALRGS
-349 SPEWAGESRH
+349 SPQWAGESRH

-368 LLRLAASGGI
+368 LLRLAASG
-378 APRAVL
+378 
-384 RRREGTRIPSPSDD
+384 
-398 EVGALQRRDQRGA
+398 
-411 IKLGASAASG
+411 
-421 AIKLGG
+421 GG

-448 LSRVAVGERILIVV
+448 LSRAAVGERILIVV
-462 AHRPWPLR
+462 AHRQWPLR
-470 PAMDA
+470 PAMDG

-495 DEDIRQLA
+495 DKDIRRLA
-503 SPAVG
+503 SRAVG
-508 EDQVILERVV
+508 EDRVLLERVV

-533 TAASGDDRGG
+533 TAASGDDGGG
-543 PTGALVLRGLG
+543 PTGALVLRGLSE
-554 DAAISALTKVAVL
+554 AAISALTKVAVL
-567 GAEFNTDEYVAVA
+567 GAEFDTDEYLAVA
-580 GVGEAQAYA
+580 GVGEAQAYV

-595 VGGVI
+595 AGGVI
-600 ERVAAGYR
+600 ERMTAGYR
-608 FRHSLVRDALLDGLP
+608 FQHSLVRDALLDGLP

-637 LRSLSASPAR
+637 LRDLSASPAR

-686 AVRTDVRDPERGP
+686 AVRQDVRDPERAP

-721 EALSATDDP
+721 EALSATDDSD
-730 AEHRRLL
+730 EHRRLL

-754 EALEGLEPDG
+754 EALDGLEPDG

-803 LADWRLYDL
+803 LGDWRLYDL

-862 TPYEEVLALSARLR
+862 TPYEEVLALSAKLR

-901 SGDLA
+901 SGDLT

-941 QGDRAE
+941 QGDCGE

-971 VYGSMIRAAPDVET
+971 VYGTMIRAAPDVET

-1027 RHHLAIAERSA
+1027 RQHLAIAERSA

-1045 WQASIAEARAHLDRA
+1045 WQASIAEARAHLHRA
-1060 EGDSENARRRL
+1060 EGDAETARRRL
-1071 REAAE
+1071 REAAD

>member
-10 GFAVRVEGRPIPANE
+10 GFAVRVDGRPIPATE
-25 WRRRRAASLVKL
+25 WRRRHAASLVKL

-69 KAAHFARRTL
+69 KAAHFARRSL
-79 GDSSALV
+79 GNSSALV
-86 LSGDTVSLFPGACVV
+86 LSGDTVSLFPEAHVV

-109 SAKQAIAALDRDPE
+109 GAKQAIAALDRDPE
-123 ECAAAAAAADRWAGE
+123 GCAAAAAAADRWAGE
-138 LLPDDPYEEWLE
+138 LLPDDPYEAWLE
-150 VPRDRLRE
+150 VPRDRLRQ

-170 NELAMADPA
+170 GELALADPA
-179 DEQANLARAR
+179 DEEANLVRAR

-224 SLRAELLASDAH
+224 SLRAELLASDAP
-236 ETQRR
+236 ESQRR
-241 PARVLFGRDAELRR
+241 PASVLFGRDAELRR
-255 IDRLIVAASAGEG
+255 IDRLIMAASAGEG

-291 AEGRGL
+291 AEERGL

-323 CRRYPALLDGLADEY
+323 CRRYPALLDGLADAY
-338 RTEIEGALRGS
+338 RSEIEGALRGS

-378 APRAVL
+378 APRAAL
-384 RRREGTRIPSPSDD
+384 RRREGTRFSSPSDD
-398 EVGALQRRDQRGA
+398 EVGALQRRDPRG
-411 IKLGASAASG
+411 ASG

-439 EASLRLLHY
+439 EGSMRLLHY
-448 LSRVAVGERILIVV
+448 LSRAAVGERILIVV

-483 GTSVPLD
+483 GTSVPLNF
-490 LGQLP
+490 GQLP
-495 DEDIRQLA
+495 DEDIRRLA
-503 SPAVG
+503 SRVVG
-508 EDQVILERVV
+508 EDRVHLERVV

-533 TAASGDDRGG
+533 TAASDDDRGG

-554 DAAISALTKVAVL
+554 NAAISALTKVAVL
-567 GAEFNTDEYVAVA
+567 GAEFDTDEYVAVT

-595 VGGVI
+595 AGGVI
-600 ERVAAGYR
+600 ERMAAGYR
-608 FRHSLVRDALLDGLP
+608 FQHSLVRDALLDDLP
-623 PHRLLPLHRRAAEA
+623 PHQLLPLHRRAAEA

-658 GAAAPI
+658 GGAAPI

-686 AVRTDVRDPERGP
+686 AVRTDVREPERGP

-730 AEHRRLL
+730 AEHRGLL

-754 EALEGLEPDG
+754 EALDGLEPDG

-783 DLVAAEAAADE
+783 DLVTAEAAADE

-827 SRLAVELRAGAD
+827 SRLAVELRASAE
-839 RPDLARAMFD
+839 RPDMARAMFD

-862 TPYEEVLALSARLR
+862 TPYDEVLALAAKLR

-901 SGDLA
+901 SGDLT

-941 QGDRAE
+941 QGDRGE

-971 VYGSMIRAAPDVET
+971 VYGTMIRAAPDVET

-1027 RHHLAIAERSA
+1027 RNHLAIAERSA

-1045 WQASIAEARAHLDRA
+1045 WQASIAEARAHLHRA
-1060 EGDSENARRRL
+1060 EGDAETARRRL